1 MEPRALWPCGLGPGA
16 WVQLLAPGCK
26 PAALGDLAPWSHRAM
41 EPGAKGPVPG
51 CSAWRLPVACGLRPW
66 GLGAMEPRSHG
77 ARDLEAWSPGLAPD
91 SCALWRW
98 DRRPGV

>member
-1 MEPRALWPCGLGPGA
+1 MEPRSHRAMEPWSHGAWGLLGLGPGA

-51 CSAWRLPVACGLRPW
+51 CSAWRLPVACGLRPGDLAPW
-66 GLGAMEPRSHG
+66 SHG
-77 ARDLEAWSPGLAPD
+77 AQDLEAWSP
-91 SCALWRW
+91 W
-98 DRRPGV
+98 PGS